1 MAPAKQKLLISGLI
15 VLGVLIVAFFGV
27 RAVRAFTHIRERG
40 FGPGHPPPAPSE
52 TDVQLIRD
60 WMTISYISKAYGVPD
75 RMLFKELKIPD
86 KGNSEKSLK
95 VLNDEFF
102 PAQAGYVLETVKQA
116 ISEHRP
122 PAPPTAPAP

>member
-1 MAPAKQKLLISGLI
+1 MTPAKQKLLISGLI

-27 RAVRAFTHIRERG
+27 RAVRAFT
-40 FGPGHPPPAPSE
+40 
-52 TDVQLIRD
+52 LIRD

-122 PAPPTAPAP
+122 PTPPTAPAP